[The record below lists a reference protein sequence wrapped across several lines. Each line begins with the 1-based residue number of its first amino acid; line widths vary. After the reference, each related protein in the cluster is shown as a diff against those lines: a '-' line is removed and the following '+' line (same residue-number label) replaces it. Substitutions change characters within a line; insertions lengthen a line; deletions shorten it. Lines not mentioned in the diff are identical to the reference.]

1 MSKNKT
7 KRLNLTMHEKMYS
20 QLERW
25 ATEEEVST
33 LELARE
39 ALKLGLYFI
48 ERQRH
53 NPDAVQ
59 FFIREGDK
67 EQEVVLL

>member
-1 MSKNKT
+1 MSKTRT
-7 KRLNLTMHEKMYS
+7 KRINLTVHEKMYS
-20 QLERW
+20 QLEKW
-25 ATEEEVST
+25 ATEEGVST

-39 ALKLGLYFI
+39 ALKLGLYFM
-48 ERQRH
+48 ERQKH